1 MLKILCFQKNAY
13 ICNTEKQLKPT
24 IIEKKL
30 KKMEEKSQKTELF
43 TIFEIEFVNEETG
56 QVVTLT
62 TTCGSYKELG
72 KYLTEMN
79 KKSWRMLKVKRK
91 ED

>member
-1 MLKILCFQKNAY
+1 
-13 ICNTEKQLKPT
+13 
-24 IIEKKL
+24 
-30 KKMEEKSQKTELF
+30 MEEKNRKIELF
-43 TIFEIEFVNEETG
+43 IIFETEFVNENTG

-91 ED
+91 ENQ